1 MPRTG
6 WTPSLVPCGAD
17 QTVYLVIDGFG
28 GRLSTV
34 YRKTEIERADL
45 DHFVPAGGTWMG
57 PPPIRTR
64 GPIWPGL
71 ALRGKQLAPAAR
83 ADVALNEFAH
93 VRRLEIDA
101 AVAVLIALRRTLIF
115 GVRLADLLL
124 RCRLRDRRCDCRRAE
139 CKCGAGERRTA

>member
-6 WTPSLVPCGAD
+6 WTPPLVPCGAD
-17 QTVYLVIDGFG
+17 QTVYLVIDAFG

-34 YRKTEIERADL
+34 YRKKVGPL
-45 DHFVPAGGTWMG
+45 NFGGGTWMG

-115 GVRLADLLL
+115 GVRL
-124 RCRLRDRRCDCRRAE
+124 
-139 CKCGAGERRTA
+139 